1 MHEEGPRVSAL
12 HDTSIPPDRRIL
24 CSVLFWLQLA
34 LLAVLIISATAPL
47 VGQGRWPVTTGE
59 WTAMVGPAAAAMI
72 AIAIFIVGTANG
84 RAQHRRLAGLYDR
97 LRAALTSSLAAD
109 EALRVSDEQRRT
121 GTRRLLGQLAR
132 GRAGEERLRI
142 ALAKG
147 RASDESLRIA
157 VESGRAGKASLRAAV
172 ASSAVSDEKLRLS
185 VAAGEVGAEALRVS
199 VAAGIKGAEAL
210 RVSIAQG
217 IDAAS
222 TTLAVVDTVDAA
234 ITLYAPDGHIML
246 TNDTARTLAVLSRSQ
261 EPDPHEFGGDRVTPI
276 PHFDQVLAR
285 AARGQLVT
293 RRAYWVGT
301 GEAQR
306 AIMSTSQYVRRSS
319 GELIGTVVASHD
331 VTPLARTRDEFLET
345 VSHELRTPLTS
356 MIGYLEI
363 IEEALDLEVT
373 GIAQEFEVI
382 QRNTDRLLK
391 LVNDLLLTAEGEPPS
406 DRRPFDV
413 GELAVKSMNAIR
425 DRAGRSGIVVVVDDL
440 PPVVAEVD
448 ADRIGD
454 VFDKVLSNALKFNR
468 PGGEIS
474 LSASADQTHAIVRI
488 TDTGVGMNA
497 DDRQR
502 MFERFYRAPSA
513 RTNMIA
519 GAGLGLTT
527 AKIIVDAHHGSIT
540 AASTLGAGTTV
551 TIRLPLGTGLP
562 VVTDLPLAVG

>member
-1 MHEEGPRVSAL
+1 MSASNDPSTEPERRVLWSAL
-12 HDTSIPPDRRIL
+12 YWVQI
-24 CSVLFWLQLA
+24 A
-34 LLAVLIISATAPL
+34 LLAVIVAGSSAPL
-47 VGQGRWPVTTGE
+47 IGAGRWPGTTGE
-59 WTAMVGPAAAAMI
+59 WTSTIAPVLAALI
-72 AIAIFIVGTANG
+72 AIYLFSVGTANG
-84 RAQHRRLAGLYDR
+84 RAQRSRLAASYDKLRIAVRNGL
-97 LRAALTSSLAAD
+97 AGD
-109 EALRVSDEQRRT
+109 EALRVSNEKRVT
-121 GTRRLLGQLAR
+121 VARRLRVMVAQ
-132 GRAGEERLRI
+132 GRAGDEKLRA

-147 RASDESLRIA
+147 RASDEHLRMA
-157 VESGRAGKASLRAAV
+157 VESGLEADENLRVAV
-172 ASSAVSDEKLRLS
+172 ASGAVSDEKLRVS
-185 VAAGEVGAEALRVS
+185 VAAGVEGAEALRVS
-199 VAAGIKGAEAL
+199 VAKGKEGAEAL

-246 TNDTARTLAVLSRSQ
+246 TNDTARTLAVLSRS
-261 EPDPHEFGGDRVTPI
+261 EELDPAEFADDRITPI
-276 PHFDQVLAR
+276 PRFDQVLAR

-301 GEAQR
+301 GDAQR
-306 AIMSTSQYVRRSS
+306 AIMSTSQYVRRAS

-363 IEEALDLEVT
+363 IEEALDLEDT

-391 LVNDLLLTAEGEPPS
+391 LVNDLLLTAQGEPPS

-413 GELAVKSMNAIR
+413 AAVALNSVNTIR
-425 DRAGRSGIVVVVDDL
+425 RQADAAGIQVVGTDSG
-440 PPVVAEVD
+440 PVVAEVD
-448 ADRIGD
+448 ADRLGD

-468 PGGEIS
+468 PDGRIE
-474 LSASADQTHAIVRI
+474 LSVSTDATDAVVRI
-488 TDTGVGMNA
+488 TDTGVGMTD
-497 DDRQR
+497 DDRKR
-502 MFERFYRAPSA
+502 MFERFFRAQSA
-513 RTNMIA
+513 RTGMIA

-540 AASTLGAGTTV
+540 AASTLGVGTTV
-551 TIRLPLGTGLP
+551 EIRLPLVSASLP
-562 VVTDLPLAVG
+562 VQPTVDSVLSSI